1 MGDSAPIPRTT
12 RIERCPPVQTNVL
25 WPAPVDQR
33 LNELI
38 DRLVSAGGGDTTR
51 SCLLAALVAGAPS
64 DPAVLRE
71 MLNTYRQLT
80 AGKVVLQPRGPIDLP
95 VRRSGRRPR

>member
-1 MGDSAPIPRTT
+1 M
-12 RIERCPPVQTNVL
+12 

-38 DRLVSAGGGDTTR
+38 DRLASAGGGDTTR

-64 DPAVLRE
+64 DPEVLRE
-71 MLNTYRQLT
+71 ILSTYRRLT
-80 AGKVVLQPRGPIDLP
+80 AGKVVLQPSGPINPP
-95 VRRSGRRPR
+95 VRRPGRRPR